1 MTLERMILSCVAI
14 KSLEIPPLEL
24 NQTNTYH
31 KNAGFSS
38 LEYAVGVMLE
48 RLSRTWEW
56 EAKPWF
62 GKENL

>member
-1 MTLERMILSCVAI
+1 MMLARVEI
-14 KSLEIPPLEL
+14 KSLEISPLEL

-38 LEYAVGVMLE
+38 LEYAVTAMLE
-48 RLSRTWEW
+48 RSARTWEW